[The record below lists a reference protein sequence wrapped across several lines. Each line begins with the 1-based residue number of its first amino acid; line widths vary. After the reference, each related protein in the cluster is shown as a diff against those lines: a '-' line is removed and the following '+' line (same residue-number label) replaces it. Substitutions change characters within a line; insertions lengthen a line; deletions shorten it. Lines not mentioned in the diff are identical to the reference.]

1 MNWEPEAKAKFDKM
15 MSLIPFFQR
24 KMAERM
30 GSKKAEENASER
42 DSDIVEEHDIVRALE
57 SETPTPFK
65 PLMRDTAAKVGF
77 NMDLTG

>member
-1 MNWEPEAKAKFDKM
+1 MDWEPEAKTKFDNM
-15 MSLIPFFQR
+15 LSLIPFFQR

-30 GSKKAEENASER
+30 GTKKAEENASER

-65 PLMRDTAAKVGF
+65 ALMRDTATKVGF
-77 NMDLTG
+77 NMDLAG